1 MALIKCPGCGKE
13 ISDRARKCVHCG
25 YLMNEQL
32 KEEKEMGS
40 SDNEQETMDVKKTE
54 KDCFDNGL
62 AAYRKKLD
70 KEYQDKL
77 DTYKKQTD
85 LEYQKKITDY
95 QKELNAQLSS
105 YKEQIE
111 KEHSEKNRQYEK
123 RITELDKESEANRIK
138 YEARQKIAL
147 SDLKNQMEG
156 QLEAEYQQK
165 VAAMKQQMEAEYQN
179 KISVYK
185 QQAEAERY
193 KERSEY
199 EKRIKDDFNSR
210 VGDVEKE
217 IEKRK
222 AELDKEYEA
231 SRVKYEA
238 RQRIILDDYKKQAA
252 EEIEAKYNQKYEE
265 EKNKYDKEKEE
276 LLKLV
281 DDLTKGKEP
290 DQSQEVNG
298 SANKGNKKVVSI
310 LAVLCVVLLAVNIV
324 QFAVKGTASNEV
336 QESNEIAQSAVEADE
351 QEADTQ
357 EPSVDVTQQ
366 EDTASSEE
374 ATTES
379 EEEADATTPPE
390 GSVLSYKCVT
400 DGITDNCSFAGVYK
414 CGADIEPGKYAFLS
428 MINSSSYTISNDA
441 MKEDIVEEGSASF
454 KIIDLQEGNY
464 IDIGLGAVLI
474 PEQELDQENLQKYGI
489 FTVGKDIAVG
499 EYKIKDVS
507 GDCKTADGETWSISS
522 GAYEIRDDVFVAEQS
537 GMQYLSG
544 DQAYI
549 GLKEGQYL
557 ILRCGAVF
565 PA

>member
-40 SDNEQETMDVKKTE
+40 SDNEQDTMDVKKTE
-54 KDCFDNGL
+54 KDYFDNGL

-70 KEYQDKL
+70 KKYQDKL
-77 DTYKKQTD
+77 DAYKKQTD

-95 QKELNAQLSS
+95 QKELNDQLSS

-165 VAAMKQQMEAEYQN
+165 VAAMKQQLEAEYQN

-222 AELDKEYEA
+222 AELDREYEA

-252 EEIEAKYNQKYEE
+252 EEIESKYNQKYEE

-324 QFAVKGTASNEV
+324 QFTVKGTASNVV
-336 QESNEIAQSAVEADE
+336 QESNELAQSAVEADE
-351 QEADTQ
+351 QEADTR
-357 EPSVDVTQQ
+357 EPSVDDTQQ

-374 ATTES
+374 TTTES
-379 EEEADATTPPE
+379 EEEADTTTPPE
-390 GSVLSYKCVT
+390 GSVLSYKCIT
-400 DGITDNCSFAGVYK
+400 DGIFEECTFEGVYK
-414 CGADIEPGKYAFLS
+414 CGTDIEPGKYVFMA
-428 MINSSSYTISNDA
+428 MINSDSYTISRDA
-441 MKEDIVEEGSASF
+441 MQEDVIEQKKTMF
-454 KIIDLQEGNY
+454 KILDLQEGTY
-464 IDIGLGAVLI
+464 IKLSSSSILV

-489 FTVGKDIAVG
+489 FTVGKDIEPG
-499 EYKIKDVS
+499 EYKIKNM
-507 GDCKTADGETWSISS
+507 GGTCETAGGEFWMVQ
-522 GAYEIRDDVFVAEQS
+522 GAYEIRDDVFTTSEDGAQT
-537 GMQYLSG
+537 LSG
-544 DQAYI
+544 DQTYI
-549 GLKEGQYL
+549 ELKEGQYL
-557 ILRCGAVF
+557 ILKCGAVF